1 MQWMRNS
8 EKLRQRL
15 CLRLEIFFEF
25 YLEDRSATCMV
36 AGRLPLVY
44 HDPLDPYRKAE
55 LQNGQAG
62 PDALRSIGCVKQYH
76 DTIKLTKRSSPL
88 SRKKWLKRGNF
99 SLSKYDSK
107 YPLPRLA
114 LPLIEQNFD
123 FVQLVFPPSDAPP
136 RRLFCYFELAISE
149 AFRELFRV
157 TGIQPIP
164 ADDAMLK
171 PRLLKP

>member
-1 MQWMRNS
+1 MRNS

-44 HDPLDPYRKAE
+44 HDPLDSYRKAE

-88 SRKKWLKRGNF
+88 SRKKWPKRGSSLCQNNGEETFAGYGKLNKIKILF
-99 SLSKYDSK
+99 SLGETFSASLNIW
-107 YPLPRLA
+107 PL
-114 LPLIEQNFD
+114 F
-123 FVQLVFPPSDAPP
+123 
-136 RRLFCYFELAISE
+136 
-149 AFRELFRV
+149 
-157 TGIQPIP
+157 
-164 ADDAMLK
+164 
-171 PRLLKP
+171 